1 MAERGAWRLGLIVPG
16 MRLFRQKACGDWSGV
31 FDDMA
36 RALKDLFQSRET
48 C

>member
-1 MAERGAWRLGLIVPG
+1 

-31 FDDMA
+31 FDEMEA
-36 RALKDLFQSRET
+36 ALKDLFQSRET